1 MARTIGAFGTW
12 RRNTFAALNDGHF
25 RVLFIGTLFAT
36 FAYMMMFLAMSVVSY
51 DLSGTNTAVGIIGTG
66 VGLAMLLAPFGG
78 VIADR
83 MNRKW
88 VIVIGQGG
96 GAGMLALTGVLLLL
110 GQMTLPQ
117 MLVLMM
123 GLGYT

>member
-1 MARTIGAFGTW
+1 MSDA
-12 RRNTFAALNDGHF
+12 HF

-51 DLSGTNTAVGIIGTG
+51 DLSGTNTAVGVIGTG
-66 VGLAMLLAPFGG
+66 VGISMLLAPFGG

-96 GAGMLALTGVLLLL
+96 GAAMLALTGVLLCWAR
-110 GQMTLPQ
+110 
-117 MLVLMM
+117 
-123 GLGYT
+123 